1 MKRKALGSKEVL
13 KASYVDQK
21 WAYSRDFRDLRI
33 FVEGHRIIDVK
44 RIKNKRV
51 RKAMFTI
58 YLPALILSLWDLC
71 LSICTVLVLLQLEIE
86 FLMGVVIHF

>member
-1 MKRKALGSKEVL
+1 M
-13 KASYVDQK
+13 
-21 WAYSRDFRDLRI
+21 AYSRDFRDSRI

-58 YLPALILSLWDLC
+58 YLRALILSLWDLC